1 MSSGFYAEC
10 LEEIAQL
17 IPPGPHSGSPG
28 ESGYGAGDALCAF
41 RRAAG
46 AAGF

>member
-17 IPPGPHSGSPG
+17 IRQGRIPEAG